1 MAVGAGRGRVNI
13 VNSIAGALGA
23 CLGVP
28 GCLEDEAVMC
38 CGSLV

>member
-1 MAVGAGRGRVNI
+1 MAVEAGRGRVNI
-13 VNSIAGALGA
+13 VNSIAGALGT